1 MRQQFHQISEIVRAV
16 KSHLAN
22 GVVADQTGRHH
33 QFCEPERVNPKVTI
47 LLKINALATQQL
59 DRVVGVS
66 VTRDV
71 EISEV
76 EFPDEGVGGAEGGK
90 VSGVVG
96 KGKADLNQVEAVD
109 VGFEYG
115 VVRDGLAVAEG
126 GVAGVGTH
134 DDTGELGVHR
144 DERERIDDGSD

>member
-1 MRQQFHQISEIVRAV
+1 M
-16 KSHLAN
+16 
-22 GVVADQTGRHH
+22 G
-33 QFCEPERVNPKVTI
+33 
-47 LLKINALATQQL
+47 
-59 DRVVGVS
+59 

-71 EISEV
+71 EIFEV